1 MAQLINFVNTRPPIT
16 VDNKSLKPYLATVTS
31 AAEAQ
36 FIKEKVLLFLSTG
49 TVVYISGDR
58 TANLNQWVYS
68 SGPEAGE
75 LIYTHSSSRCM
86 TYCNWG
92 YDEDQSVYSPVATT
106 EMDFLTIVNGVWT
119 NARFTPSSRVII
131 EYGGL
136 NDPQIPSAPMTGG
149 DIVISNL
156 VPDESQVP
164 VAWNINDIS
173 VKVLIGA
180 STYLAPIKFTGP
192 SSSITVTL
200 NAITDAGEVSISMT
214 DSKRTYS
221 NGNYQ
226 YQLPYANIIYPA
238 SGSRNL
244 ISTTVMTISGSNFGS
259 DPSKIIVKFG
269 VDSTVCKNVAIVTPG
284 TAISCTLGFAAS
296 DSKSLLPLVLSV
308 NGLTTG
314 KLFPAVYDPIAMR
327 AITIHQYKSLF
338 TEVQNM
344 IKKADPIDFNAAYH
358 GAVLSGDQ
366 NNFLRFLFPFDN
378 SNQPFQGISGTNSG
392 GNPNFKFNNLGGPN
406 DGVAAFNSTGF
417 HYTLLNKV
425 QTGGVST
432 STVTL
437 TWDPS
442 NKVHFSGTSSA
453 RKSEFVNHG
462 RDAIQGTNLPFL
474 VDTAGGKI
482 VYNVE
487 GSTGF
492 KYSARSFKIDNVL
505 QTTPITQLSQN
516 TLEITIPEGTG
527 ASKPMTVNIEKF
539 ALTGSVGYL
548 PPSIA
553 SVSPIYTL
561 GGIATMFGASLGK
574 STVGMSVSFGD
585 SECTGIK
592 FVENHKS
599 FSCVV
604 PAGTGR
610 DKVISITVGGQTSTF
625 NSGYSIPA
633 IKDIVQTGNSL
644 AITGTS
650 FGVIKTDS
658 IITPSSTITSL
669 STTTAPEQV
678 LVATFPANTKNGPI
692 TVVVK
697 EQLSIPL
704 EFKFT
709 PVLTTITYDG
719 TTLTLTGS
727 FLNLVDIND
736 KPATVSILVG
746 SNQCTGA
753 STSES
758 GDSMT
763 LTCTPPSITG
773 ADIPVTVTID
783 SLISN
788 TLTVSQVNPTIT
800 SVTQTGTKL
809 SIFGSGLGDA
819 TAIKFNDISVV
830 PISVLTNPAGLLV
843 DIPTNALNGDLTVV
857 LPTKNVNYKLDIAPI
872 VTEVSSPA
880 VTGDKLTITGSFF
893 NTADFA
899 GNQVLL
905 TIARSAGKAFT
916 NIVVASSTKIT
927 CTIEAGTGSSGLTVT
942 SGSKSSQEF
951 TFYYARPTIT
961 SLKQSE
967 MIVSISGSNF
977 GSDASKIS
985 VKIADIT
992 LSFELNDNVIL

>member
-1 MAQLINFVNTRPPIT
+1 MSA
-16 VDNKSLKPYLATVTS
+16 DAT
-31 AAEAQ
+31 
-36 FIKEKVLLFLSTG
+36 
-49 TVVYISGDR
+49 VYISGNR

-86 TYCNWG
+86 TYCNWSSANKI
-92 YDEDQSVYSPVATT
+92 YLPSAT
-106 EMDFLTIVNGVWT
+106 EGLDYLAIREKVWINTIFSKTSTKFVV
-119 NARFTPSSRVII
+119 
-131 EYGGL
+131 EYGGF
-136 NDPQIPSAPMTGG
+136 NDPMIPSAPMTGG
-149 DIVISNL
+149 DMVISNL
-156 VPDESQVP
+156 VADENGVT
-164 VAWNINDIS
+164 WDINAIT
-173 VKVLIGA
+173 VTVLSGV
-180 STYLAPIKFTGP
+180 STYTAPVKYTTDA
-192 SSSITVTL
+192 SSITVTL
-200 NAITDAGEVSISMT
+200 SAITDSSQVSISMT
-214 DSKRTYS
+214 DSKRSYS

-269 VDSTVCKNVAIVTPG
+269 VDSTVCKNVAIVTTG

-296 DSKSLLPLVLSV
+296 NSKSLLPLVLSV

-314 KLFPAVYDPIAMR
+314 NLFPAVYDPIAMR

-358 GAVLSGDQ
+358 GAVLTNNQ
-366 NNFLRFLFPFDN
+366 NNFLRFIFPFDTN
-378 SNQPFQGISGTNSG
+378 NEPFQGISGTNSG

-406 DGVAAFNSTGF
+406 DGVAAYNSTGF
-417 HYTLLNKV
+417 HYTLLQTMETKFNV
-425 QTGGVST
+425 QTST
-432 STVTL
+432 CL
-437 TWDPS
+437 TWDPIGLTHY
-442 NKVHFSGTSSA
+442 KGPPGVT
-453 RKSEFVNHG
+453 KSEFVNHG
-462 RDAIQGTNLPFL
+462 RDAIQGNNSPFL

-527 ASKPMTVNIEKF
+527 ASKPMVVNIETF

-561 GGIATMFGASLGK
+561 GGIVTMFGASLGK
-574 STVGMSVSFGD
+574 STIGMSVSFGG
-585 SECTGIK
+585 SECTGIT

-599 FSCVV
+599 FSCIV

-709 PVLTTITYDG
+709 PVLSTITYDG

-763 LTCTPPSITG
+763 LTCTPPFIVG
-773 ADIPVTVTID
+773 KAVPVTVTID
-783 SLISN
+783 SLVSN
-788 TLTVSQVNPTIT
+788 TLTVDEILSEIT
-800 SVTQTGTKL
+800 SVTQSGTKL
-809 SIFGSGLGDA
+809 SIFGVGLGDA
-819 TAIKFNDISVV
+819 TTVEFNDISVV

-880 VTGDKLTITGSFF
+880 VTGDTLTITGIFF
-893 NTADFA
+893 NTADFS
-899 GNQVLL
+899 GNTFPL
-905 TIARSAGKAFT
+905 TIARTAGSPFT

-961 SLKQSE
+961 SLKQSG

-977 GSDASKIS
+977 GSDSSKIN
-985 VKIADIT
+985 VMIADIT
-992 LSFELNDNVIL
+992 LSFELKDDVIL